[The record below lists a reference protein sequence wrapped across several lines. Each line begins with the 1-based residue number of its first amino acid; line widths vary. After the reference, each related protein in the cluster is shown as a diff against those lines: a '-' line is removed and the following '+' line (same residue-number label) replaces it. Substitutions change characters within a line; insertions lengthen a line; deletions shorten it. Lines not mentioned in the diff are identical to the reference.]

1 MSKEKQLPEDTE
13 VLETEASYEE
23 VDTND
28 DQDTPEASEGNSSW
42 LTNIVQ
48 DHKQNILIGA
58 VVILAGIIYL
68 GFFSGSSPEKEDAA
82 GDAIF
87 MAVRYYENDSLN
99 LALNGDGNNSGLLEL
114 ASEHSGTSVGNLC
127 NFYIGSIY
135 LRQGNASEA
144 FNYFD
149 AVNKDENFV
158 SATAYSAMASIS
170 EDQGDMEQAATYFE
184 KAAATLQNI
193 HTTPFYLQ
201 HAARC
206 YQQAENTSAALR
218 LFKQIKDEYPTSSEG
233 QQVEKY
239 IALLEDNN

>member
-1 MSKEKQLPEDTE
+1 MSKENQLPEDTE

-23 VDTND
+23 VESGENNDTTESSTGD
-28 DQDTPEASEGNSSW
+28 ASW
-42 LTNIVQ
+42 LNTIVQ
-48 DHKQNILIGA
+48 EHKQNILIA
-58 VVILAGIIYL
+58 VGVILVAIVYF
-68 GFFSGSSPEKEDAA
+68 GFFAGSTPEKEDAA

-114 ASEHSGTSVGNLC
+114 ASEYSGTSVGNLC

-135 LRQGNASEA
+135 LRQGNTSEA
-144 FNYFD
+144 LNYFD
-149 AVNKDENFV
+149 AVDKKDNFV
-158 SATAYSAMASIS
+158 SATAYSAMASIT
-170 EDQGDMEQAATYFE
+170 EDLGDFEKAAGYYE
-184 KAAATLQNI
+184 KAAATLTNI

-206 YQQAENTSAALR
+206 YQLAENTSAALR
-218 LFKQIKDEYPTSSEG
+218 TFKQIRDEYPNSTEG